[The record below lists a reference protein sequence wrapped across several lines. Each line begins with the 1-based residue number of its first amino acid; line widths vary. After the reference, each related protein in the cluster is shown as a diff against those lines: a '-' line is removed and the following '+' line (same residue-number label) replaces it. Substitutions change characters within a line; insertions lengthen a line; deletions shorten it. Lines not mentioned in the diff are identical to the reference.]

1 MSYLLDT
8 NTCIRLLNQDQNS
21 SVAQRLATHKPA
33 DILLCSI
40 VKAELYYGAY
50 KSSRRERNLEKLE
63 RFFSQFHS
71 VPFDDQA
78 ALQAGKVRAQLTAL
92 GTPIG
97 PNDLLIAAIALTN
110 HLALVTNNTKE
121 FGRVAGLQI
130 EDWES

>member
-1 MSYLLDT
+1 VSYLLDT

-21 SVAQRLATHKPA
+21 SVAQRLSTHKPA

-50 KSSRRERNLEKLE
+50 KSLRREQNLAKLE
-63 RFFSQFHS
+63 RFFSQFYS
-71 VPFDDQA
+71 LPFDNQA
-78 ALQAGKVRAQLTAL
+78 AFQAGKVRAQLTAM

-110 HLALVTNNTKE
+110 SLVLVTHNTKE
-121 FGRVAGLQI
+121 FTRIAGLQI